1 MSIFENFFFLGGRF
15 FFKKKTKKRRLKCFL
30 AKQKKQN
37 IFQKIIFQYHIFSF
51 FFFEK
56 FQKNDDF
63 LQKSLKIGEY

>member
-1 MSIFENFFFLGGRF
+1 MSIFEIFFLWAEDF
-15 FFKKKTKKRRLKCFL
+15 FHQKPQKRRLKCFL

-37 IFQKIIFQYHIFSF
+37 ISQKIIFQYHIFSF

-63 LQKSLKIGEY
+63 LQKSIKIGEY